1 MSEKGLVLASL
12 LHGEGSL
19 EGFSIGAEGTLQGH
33 SSCLVPLNLQ
43 TDVWVPVAATKDD
56 GDEMG
61 GGGMAAALITR
72 ADPELLLSPV
82 MGPACFQLTVSPCRC
97 AGSTPSLPGAE
108 PPVTARGS
116 C

>member
-1 MSEKGLVLASL
+1 MVLASL
-12 LHGEGSL
+12 LHGQGSL
-19 EGFSIGAEGTLQGH
+19 EGFSIGAEGTVQGH
-33 SSCLVPLNLQ
+33 SSCLVPLNLR
-43 TDVWVPVAATKDD
+43 TGVWAPAAATKDY
-56 GDEMG
+56 GDEIG

-72 ADPELLLSPV
+72 ADPELLLSTGMELV
-82 MGPACFQLTVSPCRC
+82 CFQLTVSPCRC